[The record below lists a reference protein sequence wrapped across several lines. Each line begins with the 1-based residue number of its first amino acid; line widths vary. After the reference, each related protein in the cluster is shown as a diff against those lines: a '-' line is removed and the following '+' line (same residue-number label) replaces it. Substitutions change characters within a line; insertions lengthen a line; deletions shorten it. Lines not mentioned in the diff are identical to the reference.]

1 MKTLGLNISGYLSS
15 AAIVENAII
24 LAASCE
30 ERYSRQKRDRGFPA
44 QAIRQALKQAAL
56 DVRDLDAV
64 AVSWNPAHNLGRNWN
79 LQGEANRVRAKY
91 LAYVPNALA
100 GLAGLAPSPTSAQQ
114 INGLNVVY
122 VDHHLA
128 HAASACYTSPFRRSA
143 VVTIDA
149 FGEDDSMVIGR
160 FVDGRIELL
169 EHTRYPHSVGS
180 WYSYF
185 TEFLG
190 FQADSDEYKVMALGA
205 YAKDDDV
212 QRFKDRVRA
221 TFRVSDEHGKPCLEL
236 DLSLFDFYLFHRP
249 RDFGPLERHLGMAP
263 RNPADELLPVH
274 FGLARAMQECYE
286 EMVGAVMRRAS
297 TLTGEE
303 NVCLAGGCFMNSLAN
318 GKLALAA
325 RPFSGLHIPPY
336 PDDSGGAIGAALYQ
350 NLNAKGRAH
359 KVQRHNFFGPS
370 EDSAQALSLV
380 LSRKLGGRQVAKP
393 ARKIAELLAEGQIV
407 GHVHGAMEFG
417 QRALGNRSIFA
428 DASDPKVKDNVNAT
442 VKYREWFRPYAAS
455 ILADQVHM
463 VFDVP
468 VGFRSDF
475 MEKVCPVRPEWRERI
490 AGLLHADGTV
500 RVQTVERSTCPRLHG
515 ILTWFHRLTGIPLVL
530 NTSFNMAGEPMV
542 CTFVDAVRTF
552 YSSGLDSLFLDDV
565 WLQKP
570 GASPFADGYE
580 ARLDPGWWDR

>member
-15 AAIVENAII
+15 AALVENANI

-44 QAIRQALKQAAL
+44 QAMKQAGL
-56 DVRDLDAV
+56 EVRDLDAV

-79 LQGEANRVRAKY
+79 LLGEANRVRAKY
-91 LAYVPNALA
+91 LTYVPNALA
-100 GLAGLAPSPTSAQQ
+100 LLAGLSPSPTSTQQ
-114 INGLNVVY
+114 INGLDVVY
-122 VDHHLA
+122 VDHHLS
-128 HAASACYTSPFRRSA
+128 HAASACYTGPFRRSA

-160 FVDGRIELL
+160 FADGRIELL

-190 FQADSDEYKVMALGA
+190 FQPDVDEYKVMALGA
-205 YAKDDDV
+205 YARDDDV
-212 QRFKDRVRA
+212 QRFKDRIRA
-221 TFRVSDEHGKPCLEL
+221 TFRVSDDTGMPCFELE
-236 DLSLFDFYLFHRP
+236 LSLFDFYLFHRP
-249 RDFGPLERHLGMAP
+249 RDFGPMARYLGLAA
-263 RNPADELLPVH
+263 RNSTDELLPVH

-286 EMVGAVMRRAS
+286 ELVFTVMRRAR

-318 GKLALAA
+318 GRLALAGE
-325 RPFSGLHIPPY
+325 PFADLHIPPY
-336 PDDSGGAIGAALYQ
+336 PDDSGGAIGAALYH
-350 NLNAKGRAH
+350 NLHAGGRAH
-359 KVQRHNFFGPS
+359 KFLRHNFFGPTT
-370 EDSAQALSLV
+370 DGTQALSLV

-393 ARKIAELLAEGQIV
+393 ARRIAELVAEGQIV
-407 GHVHGAMEFG
+407 GHVHGPMEFG

-428 DASDPKVKDNVNAT
+428 DASDPKVRDNVNAT

-455 ILADQVHM
+455 ILADRVHE
-463 VFDVP
+463 VFAVP
-468 VGFRSDF
+468 RGFRSDY
-475 MEKVCPVRPEWRERI
+475 MEKVCPVRPEWRQRI

-500 RVQTVERSTCPRLHG
+500 RVQTVERSAAPRLHG
-515 ILTWFHRLTGIPLVL
+515 ILTWFHRLRGIPLVL

-542 CTFVDAVRTF
+542 CSFVDAVRTF

-565 WLQKP
+565 WLQKS
-570 GASPFADGYE
+570 GASPFADHYE
-580 ARLDPGWWDR
+580 TRLDPGRWDR